1 MEMNSFLVT
10 SGRKSGEL
18 LLAIF
23 EGFTYVLPGFNE
35 SKVPTFVISQLL
47 VPL

>member
-1 MEMNSFLVT
+1 MNSFLVT

-18 LLAIF
+18 LSAIF
-23 EGFTYVLPGFNE
+23 EDFTHVLLGFNE

>member
-1 MEMNSFLVT
+1 MNSFLVT

-18 LLAIF
+18 LLVIF